1 MVANTPL
8 GQSVGNRLSNAFG
21 QGRKQAAQD
30 FVEAA
35 DRQGIDYMAAD
46 VPGAYKSK
54 FATGVTGMTLGG
66 VPLKVAAGKIVDKA
80 KAAKD
85 RIAGNVGNAGDNAA
99 TGQST
104 QRGMEAWERRTEGRG
119 GQLFDAIPIDPG
131 TDRKSVVEGQSVSVR
146 VALGGGRIIQKNN

>member
-66 VPLKVAAGKIVDKA
+66 VPLKVAAGKIVAKE
-80 KAAKD
+80 KAAKE
-85 RIAGNVGNAGDNAA
+85 RIAGNGGHAGDNTANGH
-99 TGQST
+99 TNQQG
-104 QRGMEAWERRTEGRG
+104 
-119 GQLFDAIPIDPG
+119 
-131 TDRKSVVEGQSVSVR
+131 
-146 VALGGGRIIQKNN
+146 